1 MAKPLVRS
9 LPPPLRDQRSHL
21 NRNLKK
27 FYLERVKWHDIT
39 LTAKIQILRMDSNTS
54 SFRHKAT
61 RCASKVEMSRLTE
74 NSHPSSISGR
84 LSGEVCF
91 LFTQTIAVA
100 LTECFMVNR
109 KAKKYYMIRQ
119 DSFLTITS
127 QSPVIVRAL
136 KVARSRWSL
145 SSWHGF

>member
-1 MAKPLVRS
+1 MAKPLRS

-39 LTAKIQILRMDSNTS
+39 FTAKIQILRMDSNTS

-74 NSHPSSISGR
+74 KATRPRSPEGNKVKFVFYSLNHQ
-84 LSGEVCF
+84 LS
-91 LFTQTIAVA
+91 L
-100 LTECFMVNR
+100 
-109 KAKKYYMIRQ
+109 
-119 DSFLTITS
+119 
-127 QSPVIVRAL
+127 
-136 KVARSRWSL
+136 
-145 SSWHGF
+145 